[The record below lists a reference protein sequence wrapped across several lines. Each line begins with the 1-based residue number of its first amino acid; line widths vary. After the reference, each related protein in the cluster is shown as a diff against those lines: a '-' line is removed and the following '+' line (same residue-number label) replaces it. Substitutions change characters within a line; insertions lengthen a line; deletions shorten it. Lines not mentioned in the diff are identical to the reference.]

1 MDVDAMSKP
10 GCYHNADDQLQQR
23 QKLQQQQKQAED
35 VGYDDGNGQ
44 SSWVAYLET
53 ERNRQF
59 DPVDDAFMC
68 IFRDLLR
75 SHAVDAARDAARAID
90 GAFARGWL
98 PQRSMLKHAG
108 DEGLADFVHL
118 VYNLIFELAPLLRH
132 DSAQHVRLFE
142 LLVEL
147 RRLPPRS
154 FKLNSNEYIPYV
166 NDPDFF
172 DVLHEET
179 RNCYQEGPHPRRH
192 LTADDSE
199 DTNSAAFRQQCE
211 AWVNFSLFKA
221 RCVEAGILHQRTNA
235 HGLPADQIVE
245 GLETDPLPV
254 SQPARDCKVMVAAQ
268 YLAVAGARFHE
279 RLILVPRRVFND
291 NASTNVKAA
300 AAIAL
305 HRGRARW
312 SLWAA
317 RLEFLAQ
324 RGGLSPYVVDAL
336 EVARRRVVA
345 LEPVLFPGMA
355 MRR

>member
-1 MDVDAMSKP
+1 MEIDSQSKP
-10 GCYHNADDQLQQR
+10 DCHHKVDDQQQQQHIYR
-23 QKLQQQQKQAED
+23 QQQQKQTTNCS
-35 VGYDDGNGQ
+35 DDDDDQ
-44 SSWVAYLET
+44 REHSTWVAYLET
-53 ERNRQF
+53 ERNRRF
-59 DPVDDAFMC
+59 DPVDCTFMS

-75 SHAVDAARDAARAID
+75 SNAVHAARDAARAID
-90 GAFARGWL
+90 GAFAAGWL

-132 DSAQHVRLFE
+132 DSAQHERLFE

-147 RRLPPRS
+147 RKLPPRS
-154 FKLNSNEYIPYV
+154 FKLNSNEYIPYI

-179 RNCYQEGPHPRRH
+179 RNCYP
-192 LTADDSE
+192 DDPE
-199 DTNSAAFRQQCE
+199 DVSPTTFRQQCE

-221 RCVEAGILHQRTNA
+221 RCVEAGILDQRTNPY
-235 HGLPADQIVE
+235 GLPAGQVLE
-245 GLETDPLPV
+245 GLETDPLPA
-254 SQPARDCKVMVAAQ
+254 SQAARDCRVLVAAQ
-268 YLAVAGARFHE
+268 YLAVAGAKFHE
-279 RLILVPRRVFND
+279 RLIIVPRRAFNATTD
-291 NASTNVKAA
+291 TNTKAA

-324 RGGLSPYVVDAL
+324 RGGLSPHVVEAMQT
-336 EVARRRVVA
+336 ARRRVVA